1 MTDVSIA
8 SSDADATAAAAVEA
22 HHTAMSG
29 ALSGHVERLVTAAT
43 AGGDAGPTR
52 TELVSWCR
60 RELVPHALAEEKT
73 MYPAAHARP
82 EGRLLV
88 TGMLGE
94 HTVIT
99 GLVEEVASARDDVRA
114 AAAATALRVVF
125 DDHLRKENELV
136 LPLLANASDV
146 SVAALLGGMHE
157 LLGGGDHHDDDHH
170 DDDDH
175 DDDDHD
181 DDDHDDDDHAG
192 HRPTDDR
199 QDVHEGHVAPSG
211 HPCACGE
218 AESAGHPELDVRS
231 VPHSIRHATVFGALE
246 AVPPGAGLVLVAPH
260 DPRPLLAQIDRR
272 TAGAFTVTYLTRGPE
287 VWRLEL
293 VRRTPA

>member
-99 GLVEEVASARDDVRA
+99 ADLGLGRG
-114 AAAATALRVVF
+114 
-125 DDHLRKENELV
+125 K
-136 LPLLANASDV
+136 
-146 SVAALLGGMHE
+146 
-157 LLGGGDHHDDDHH
+157 
-170 DDDDH
+170 
-175 DDDDHD
+175 
-181 DDDHDDDDHAG
+181 
-192 HRPTDDR
+192 
-199 QDVHEGHVAPSG
+199 
-211 HPCACGE
+211 
-218 AESAGHPELDVRS
+218 
-231 VPHSIRHATVFGALE
+231 ATVWTC
-246 AVPPGAGLVLVAPH
+246 
-260 DPRPLLAQIDRR
+260 D
-272 TAGAFTVTYLTRGPE
+272 LTKAYVEINGDYRS
-287 VWRLEL
+287 
-293 VRRTPA
+293 